1 MSEGFQAMDRLPGPV
16 QAPGAG
22 QACGPDRAARVLAR
36 FRDERLRLEQCR
48 LPVAAA
54 ALLAARNAGTLA
66 TTGACGLPLDA
77 ALPPELWPFEALR
90 SELPESGMLE
100 RCALALCGAAPDAA
114 AAEVVARGWELARAA
129 ESLLVQGGDE
139 RLALDPATGLN
150 RYGCAPHP
158 RPGVTEFASCTSSSV
173 SPAGLAAAEA
183 ARRTLLA
190 EALRVGHRAAVGAGC
205 AAAASRLLGHY

>member
-1 MSEGFQAMDRLPGPV
+1 MDRLPGPV
-16 QAPGAG
+16 QAPDGG
-22 QACGPDRAARVLAR
+22 QAPGPDRAARVVER
-36 FRDERLRLEQCR
+36 FRDERQRLEQCL
-48 LPVAAA
+48 LPAAAA

-77 ALPPELWPFEALR
+77 ALPPALWPFEALCCD
-90 SELPESGMLE
+90 LPAPGMVE

-114 AAEVVARGWELARAA
+114 AAEAVARGWELARAA

-158 RPGVTEFASCTSSSV
+158 RP
-173 SPAGLAAAEA
+173 
-183 ARRTLLA
+183 
-190 EALRVGHRAAVGAGC
+190 
-205 AAAASRLLGHY
+205 